1 MDRTALNEILEK
13 DDAENYYNALVSD
26 EELDIP
32 EAYVAETM
40 SHSVNKLAAEEMDSM
55 MQTMIMMLIFM
66 AVVVFAAVMFILLKM
81 IIEKSSYSISLMKIF
96 GYTDKENNHFYLN
109 SFFITIIISLAVSM
123 PVDVIL
129 FKSVWPMLNANLVG
143 FVPVKMYPVTYL
155 IIFAFGLAVYFIV
168 TLLLRAKLRRIPMN
182 LILKQRD

>member
-1 MDRTALNEILEK
+1 
-13 DDAENYYNALVSD
+13 
-26 EELDIP
+26 
-32 EAYVAETM
+32 
-40 SHSVNKLAAEEMDSM
+40 
-55 MQTMIMMLIFM
+55 
-66 AVVVFAAVMFILLKM
+66 
-81 IIEKSSYSISLMKIF
+81 
-96 GYTDKENNHFYLN
+96 
-109 SFFITIIISLAVSM
+109 LAVSM

-168 TLLLRAKLRRIPMN
+168 TLLLRAKLKRIPMN